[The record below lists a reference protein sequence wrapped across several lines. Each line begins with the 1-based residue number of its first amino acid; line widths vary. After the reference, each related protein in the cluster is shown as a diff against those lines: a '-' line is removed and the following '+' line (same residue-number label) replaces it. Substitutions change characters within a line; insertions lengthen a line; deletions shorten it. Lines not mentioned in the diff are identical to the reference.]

1 MEKFEVATPEVAL
14 VAFTGWAAIGIGLLA
29 GCRYSPNALRSTD
42 GISSAG

>member
-1 MEKFEVATPEVAL
+1 MKKFEVTIPEVAL
-14 VAFTGWAAIGIGLLA
+14 VALTGGIGLLA